1 MNINF
6 VGKNIEITD
15 ALKSVTMDKFSKL
28 DKYFEKDVNGTA
40 TFSKEGNRAIIEV
53 TIDVP
58 GSIIRVEEHSE
69 DMYASID
76 LAIDVLERQVRKYKN
91 KLQDQNRSRDS
102 IRFENIQ
109 ALKEDE
115 KEEEQKIVRRKAFDM
130 KPMME
135 EEAILQMELL
145 RHNFFVFLDG
155 ETDQLSVVYKRKDGN
170 YGIIEPQ
177 A

>member
-6 VGKNIEITD
+6 VGKNIEITE

-40 TFSKEGNRAIIEV
+40 TFSKEGNREIIEV
-53 TIDVP
+53 TIEVP

-76 LAIDVLERQVRKYKN
+76 LAIDVLERQVRKYKD
-91 KLQDQNRSRDS
+91 KLQDQKRSRDS
-102 IRFENIQ
+102 IRFDNIQ
-109 ALKEDE
+109 SLKEEDKDE
-115 KEEEQKIVRRKAFDM
+115 KKIVRRKAFGM

-145 RHNFFVFLDG
+145 RHNFFVFLDA
-155 ETDQLSVVYKRKDGN
+155 DSNQVNVLYKRKDGN
-170 YGIIEPQ
+170 YGMIETQ
-177 A
+177 V

>member
-6 VGKNIEITD
+6 VGKNIEITE

-40 TFSKEGNRAIIEV
+40 TFSKEGNREIIEV
-53 TIDVP
+53 TIEVP
-58 GSIIRVEEHSE
+58 GSIIRVEEQSE

-76 LAIDVLERQVRKYKN
+76 LAIDVLERQVRKYKD
-91 KLQDQNRSRDS
+91 KLQDQKRSRES

-109 ALKEDE
+109 SLKEEDKDE
-115 KEEEQKIVRRKAFDM
+115 KKIVRRKAFGM

-145 RHNFFVFLDG
+145 RHNFFVFLDA
-155 ETDQLSVVYKRKDGN
+155 DSNQVNVLYKRKDGN
-170 YGIIEPQ
+170 YGMIETQ
-177 A
+177 V

>member
-6 VGKNIEITD
+6 VGKNIEITE

-40 TFSKEGNRAIIEV
+40 TFSKEGNREIIEV
-53 TIDVP
+53 TIEVP
-58 GSIIRVEEHSE
+58 GSIIRVEEQSE

-76 LAIDVLERQVRKYKN
+76 LAIDVLERQVRKYKD
-91 KLQDQNRSRDS
+91 KLQDQKRGRES
-102 IRFENIQ
+102 IRFDNIQ
-109 ALKEDE
+109 SLKEEDKDE
-115 KEEEQKIVRRKAFDM
+115 NKIVRRKAFGM

-145 RHNFFVFLDG
+145 RHNFFVFLDA
-155 ETDQLSVVYKRKDGN
+155 DSNQVNVLYKRKDGN
-170 YGIIEPQ
+170 YGMIETQ
-177 A
+177 V

>member
-40 TFSKEGNRAIIEV
+40 TFSKEGNREIIEV
-53 TIDVP
+53 TIEVP

-76 LAIDVLERQVRKYKN
+76 LAIDVLERQVRKYKD
-91 KLQDQNRSRDS
+91 KLQDQKRGRES
-102 IRFENIQ
+102 IRFDNIKS
-109 ALKEDE
+109 LKEEDQDE
-115 KEEEQKIVRRKAFDM
+115 KKIVRRKAFGM

-145 RHNFFVFLDG
+145 RHNFFVFLDA
-155 ETDQLSVVYKRKDGN
+155 ESNQVNVLYKRKDGN
-170 YGIIEPQ
+170 YGMIETQ
-177 A
+177 V